1 MNCIRC
7 IGDEIYK
14 RESGEFG
21 ALGDSGRIH
30 WQCPQQQK
38 TLQKKYHQM
47 VTFLEFEVRL
57 TVRMRCVGSPG
68 REGVHCMFGRWGA
81 LVASWQ

>member
-1 MNCIRC
+1 M
-7 IGDEIYK
+7 E
-14 RESGEFG
+14 EVWS
-21 ALGDSGRIH
+21 RIE
-30 WQCPQQQK
+30 QNLLEMS
-38 TLQKKYHQM
+38 TTTEDFAKKYHQM
-47 VTFLEFEVRL
+47 MKFLEFEVRL